1 MQDDELYHYGVKGM
15 RWGVRKFRERA
26 KQRRMDRQA
35 RRSVKNDR
43 KYAEK
48 NVSLLSDAE
57 LNARINRL
65 QRERQLKDLS
75 SQELRPGRRKAGQML
90 DRYGSQALGA
100 VVGIGVSATVGKYL
114 NANMERTMAKQGYY
128 SKHYGP
134 DGNIKHDNS
143 DDSNNGKKKRHNK
156 S

>member
-1 MQDDELYHYGVKGM
+1 MQNDELYHYGVKGM
-15 RWGVRKFRERA
+15 RWGHRKIRERIS
-26 KQRRMDRQA
+26 QRRKDRQA
-35 RRSVKNDR
+35 RRMAKKDR

-57 LNARINRL
+57 LNSRINRL

-114 NANMERTMAKQGYY
+114 NADMERTMAKQGYY

-134 DGNIKHDNS
+134 DGNIK
-143 DDSNNGKKKRHNK
+143 SNVSGNGKKKD
-156 S
+156 

>member
-1 MQDDELYHYGVKGM
+1 MQNDELYHYGVKGM
-15 RWGVRKFRERA
+15 RWGHRKIRERIS
-26 KQRRMDRQA
+26 QRRKDRQD
-35 RRSVKNDR
+35 RRMAKKDR

-57 LNARINRL
+57 LNSRINRL

-114 NANMERTMAKQGYY
+114 NADMERTMAKQGYY

-134 DGNIKHDNS
+134 DGNIKTNVS
-143 DDSNNGKKKRHNK
+143 GNGKKKG
-156 S
+156 